1 MSWAARCREVRSF
14 PRDIRIRELETR
26 PFAREQKRFLQGV
39 RAQRPP
45 PSRAG
50 NTCRIFDSCRGR
62 HVARAHLEL
71 TGTARGASAGAL
83 GSTATSSEL
92 TIIAAGIGLSVV
104 DESID
109 GIRKSGGVACEPVA
123 LST

>member
-14 PRDIRIRELETR
+14 PRDFEFAKRRSGR
-26 PFAREQKRFLQGV
+26 FAREQNYFYRGA

-45 PSRAG
+45 RAG
-50 NTCRIFDSCRGR
+50 NTCRIFDSRR
-62 HVARAHLEL
+62 AAAHLEL

-104 DESID
+104 DETID